1 LPWNPHSAGCGHK
14 LKYLCCAEEDAL
26 ANGVI
31 RMSRVE
37 TDEAREYRIEMEI
50 VVDAYGEEERAM
62 GWYCYLQDKLTFP
75 FLARCIARRVTSPLK
90 VGDEV
95 EVLKMAPDEECER
108 EMFVMVRW
116 EREGLAVPLSQ
127 LEVIHADDETEEAA
141 RDWLYWTNKGYWF

>member
-1 LPWNPHSAGCGHK
+1 
-14 LKYLCCAEEDAL
+14 
-26 ANGVI
+26 
-31 RMSRVE
+31 MSRVE

-127 LEVIHADDETEEAA
+127 LEVIHTDDETEEAA

>member
-1 LPWNPHSAGCGHK
+1 
-14 LKYLCCAEEDAL
+14 
-26 ANGVI
+26 
-31 RMSRVE
+31 MSRVE